1 MFGDIPDT
9 SSLHGIDARRAG
21 LGGAD
26 EQQLIALAS
35 GVTNIPLA
43 IASSV
48 RFTRMPSTQDS
59 PLKTY
64 LDHLSRGEL
73 SYQFSPEA
81 GRAVFYPRVICPFT
95 GSDRLEWRISKGLG
109 TVYATTVV
117 HPAEGKPFNVAL
129 IDCDEGFRLMSR
141 VEDIAPEAV
150 RIGQRVRFRVHK
162 PSGDEPYPVFTPV
175 EGA

>member
-1 MFGDIPDT
+1 
-9 SSLHGIDARRAG
+9 
-21 LGGAD
+21 
-26 EQQLIALAS
+26 
-35 GVTNIPLA
+35 
-43 IASSV
+43 
-48 RFTRMPSTQDS
+48 MPSIQNS

-73 SYQFSPEA
+73 AYQFSPEA

-95 GSDRLEWRISKGLG
+95 GSNKLEWRVSKGLG

-117 HPAEGKPFNVAL
+117 HPAEDRPFNVAL

-150 RIGQRVRFRVHK
+150 RIGQRVRFRVHT
-162 PSGDEPYPVFTPV
+162 PSGDDPYPVFTPA